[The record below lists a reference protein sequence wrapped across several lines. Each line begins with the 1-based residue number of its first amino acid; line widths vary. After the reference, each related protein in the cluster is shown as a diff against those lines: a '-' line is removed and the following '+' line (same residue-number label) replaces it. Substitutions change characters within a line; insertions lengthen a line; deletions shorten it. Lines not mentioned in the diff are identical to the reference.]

1 MKQSIAHGTPIY
13 VYVVCPNSPSGF
25 CFIRSFV
32 SYREAGR
39 YFGLAHTA
47 ISSRL
52 ISGNFINYS
61 RGAED
66 YNTKFRR
73 FAQNQN

>member
-13 VYVVCPNSPSGF
+13 LYVVCPNSPRSAPGF
-25 CFIRSFV
+25 CFITSFV
-32 SYREAGR
+32 SYRAAGR

-52 ISGNFINYS
+52 ISGNFINYNGFQYKVS
-61 RGAED
+61 R
-66 YNTKFRR
+66 TKIDE
-73 FAQNQN
+73 